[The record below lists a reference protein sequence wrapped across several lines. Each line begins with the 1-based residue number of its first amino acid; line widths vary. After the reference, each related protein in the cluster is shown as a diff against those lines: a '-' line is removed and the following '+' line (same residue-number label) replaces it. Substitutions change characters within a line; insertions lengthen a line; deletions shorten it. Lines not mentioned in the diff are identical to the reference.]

1 MSRFP
6 APSARDMFANATTPV
21 ELAECDA
28 AFQSSLTK
36 ALRSG
41 HVPGTAGRAELAKQI
56 DEQREFLLTKSLTSA
71 QIDSVRDGLAT
82 ANLTKEWS
90 TTSPLSSGLVSYDL
104 AQTALL
110 LAPRPTPLRNR
121 VAREVGQGLNYQFKR
136 VLGFSGTGT
145 GGSAGAPMRHG
156 INESTVNSFGP
167 GNIQWA
173 RGPQIQYATDEK
185 FVPYIETGLSDNVS
199 WAAQF
204 AGQTFEDIRQLS
216 SQILLYSTML
226 ADERMILGGRGTK
239 SGFAGALA
247 APTGVTLTKRAAAAN
262 EVGAGGSIANVY
274 VYVSSISVFG
284 ESVPS
289 TVATVA
295 TVATGNVVDVTFTD
309 APGALGYKV
318 YLGTTTGPTNT
329 WAAAVA
335 NSSASID
342 AAPLAA
348 GSSVPGGPITISFT
362 GAGTNGVP
370 NAGGQPLSSDST
382 AVADEYDGILS
393 YVTGSD
399 SGYVHRLNGTL
410 AGADNGNVGNVFEL
424 AFASLWDS
432 VKADPDELLF
442 SGRDRKQL
450 SDQLKNQSS
459 SSYRITV
466 DSGSEVH
473 NAKLG
478 AMATGLQNEITGKM
492 VDLTVHPWLPQG
504 NVPIISW
511 TLPLPDSNVGNCWSV
526 RGPQDMT
533 LNQWPVQQFLYEAS
547 TYQFNS
553 LISRAPAW
561 SGCIQ
566 GIFQA

>member
-1 MSRFP
+1 MPKSKDLWP
-6 APSARDMFANATTPV
+6 NAASPI
-21 ELAECDA
+21 ELAECHA
-28 AFQSSLTK
+28 AFMGALDKSLHSP
-36 ALRSG
+36 R
-41 HVPGTAGRAELAKQI
+41 VPGTQRAELAERL
-56 DEQREFLLTKSLTSA
+56 DDQREFLLTKSLSSA
-71 QIDSVRDGLAT
+71 QIESVRTALADSDVRKDWT
-82 ANLTKEWS
+82 
-90 TTSPLSSGLVSYDL
+90 TTSPLSTGLVAYDL
-104 AQTALL
+104 AAPAKL

-121 VAREVGQGLNYQFKR
+121 VAREQGQGLNHQFKR
-136 VLGFSGTGT
+136 VLGFSGTQT

-156 INESTVNSFGP
+156 INETTTNAFGP
-167 GNIQWA
+167 GNIEWA
-173 RGPQIQYATDEK
+173 RGPKIQYATDEK
-185 FVPYIETGLSDNVS
+185 FVPYIQTGLSDEVS

-204 AGQTFEDIRQLS
+204 AGQSFEDIRQLS
-216 SQILLYSTML
+216 SQTLLYATML

-239 SGFAGALA
+239 TGFGGALA
-247 APTGVTLTKRAAAAN
+247 APTGVTLTKRTAGAN
-262 EVGAGGSIANVY
+262 EVGASGSVSSLFVY
-274 VYVSSISVFG
+274 VTSLSIFG

-289 TVATVA
+289 TVAT
-295 TVATGNVVDVTFTD
+295 TTSITTGQVVDVTFTD
-309 APGALGYKV
+309 AAGALGYKV
-318 YLGTTTGPTNT
+318 YAGATTGPTNT

-335 NSSASID
+335 NSSASIN
-342 AAPLAA
+342 AAPLVA
-348 GSSVPGGPITISFT
+348 GASVPGGPITVNFT
-362 GAGTNGVP
+362 GAGTGGVP
-370 NAGGQPLSSDST
+370 NAGAQPPSADST

-393 YVTGSD
+393 YVTSSA
-399 SGYVHRLNGTL
+399 SGYVHRLNSTL
-410 AGADNGNVGNVFEL
+410 AGADNGNIGNVFEN

-450 SDQLKNQSS
+450 SDQLKTQNS

-533 LNQWPVQQFLYEAS
+533 LNQWPVNEFRYTAS

-553 LISRAPAW
+553 LISYAPAW

>member
-6 APSARDMFANATTPV
+6 MPKSRDMFSDATGPV
-21 ELAECDA
+21 EISTRYDEFQA
-28 AFQSSLTK
+28 ALNKSLRAPRT
-36 ALRSG
+36 
-41 HVPGTAGRAELAKQI
+41 PGSPRAELAKQI
-56 DEQREFLLTKSLTSA
+56 DEQREFLLTKSLSPA
-71 QIDSVRDGLAT
+71 QIDSIRDGLAT
-82 ANLTKEWS
+82 GDIRKDWS
-90 TTSPLSSGLVSYDL
+90 TTSPLSSGLVAYDL
-104 AQTALL
+104 AAPALL

-121 VAREVGQGLNYQFKR
+121 IARERGQGLNHQFKR
-136 VLGFSGTGT
+136 VLGFSGTQT
-145 GGSAGAPMRHG
+145 GGAAGAPMRHG
-156 INESTVNSFGP
+156 INETTTNTFGP
-167 GNIQWA
+167 GNIAWA
-173 RGPQIQYATDEK
+173 RGPKIQYATDEK
-185 FVPYIETGLSDNVS
+185 FVPYVETGLSDSVS

-216 SQILLYSTML
+216 SQVLLYATML

-239 SGFAGALA
+239 TGFGGALA
-247 APTGVTLTKRAAAAN
+247 APTGVTLTKRTAAAN
-262 EVGAGGSIANVY
+262 EVGASGSVASLFVY
-274 VYVSSISVFG
+274 VTSLSVFG

-289 TVATVA
+289 TVAT
-295 TVATGNVVDVTFTD
+295 TTSITTGQVVDVTFTD

-318 YLGTTTGPTNT
+318 YAGATTGPTNT

-335 NSSASID
+335 NSSASIN

-348 GSSVPGGPITISFT
+348 GASVPGGPVTVNFT
-362 GAGTNGVP
+362 GAGSGGVP
-370 NAGGQPLSSDST
+370 NAGAQPPSADST

-393 YVTGSD
+393 YVTGSA
-399 SGYVHRLNGTL
+399 SGYVHRLNNTL
-410 AGADNGNVGNVFEL
+410 AGADNGNVGNVFEN

-442 SGRDRKQL
+442 AGRDRKQL
-450 SDQLKNQSS
+450 SDQLKTQSS

-466 DSGSEVH
+466 DNGSEVH

-526 RGPQDMT
+526 RGPADMT
-533 LNQWPVQQFLYEAS
+533 LNQWPVQEFLYSAS

-553 LISRAPAW
+553 LISYAPAW